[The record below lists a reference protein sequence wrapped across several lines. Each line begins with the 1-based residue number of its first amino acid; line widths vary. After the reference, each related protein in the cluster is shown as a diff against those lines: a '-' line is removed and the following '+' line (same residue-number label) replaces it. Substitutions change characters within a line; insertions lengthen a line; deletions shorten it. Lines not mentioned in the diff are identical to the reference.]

1 MPNLELVK
9 KKDISSFR
17 KAALGTWRSVG
28 DPSVYGTLEIR
39 MDRALEYVAAYRQAT
54 GKRLTV
60 THLLAKAAAAAL
72 SRMPDANAILRFN
85 RIYLRKT
92 IAIFMQ
98 VLMTDEGEGK
108 ADLSGA
114 TISEVDKKSLGQII
128 DEVEERVAKVRARKD
143 ESLEKARSSLRL
155 IPFLLMRSFL
165 TLMGF
170 LLYTLNLD
178 LSFAGMPKDG
188 FGSLMIT
195 NIGSLGLDQAYVP
208 LVPYSRV
215 PILLAMGAVKEVP
228 VVEDGKL
235 AVGKVM
241 KVNATFDHRL
251 IDGYHA
257 AIMAKTLHEYLEHP
271 FEKLDAIPQVPK
283 KSEPAAAG

>member
-1 MPNLELVK
+1 MPNLELSRK
-9 KKDISSFR
+9 EDLSSFR
-17 KAALGTWRSVG
+17 KAALGTWRTVG

-39 MDRALEYVAAYRQAT
+39 MDKAMEYIAAFRQAT

-60 THLLAKAAAAAL
+60 THLLAKASAATL
-72 SRMPDANAILRFN
+72 ERMPDANAIIRFN
-85 RIYLRKT
+85 RIYLRKV

-98 VLMTDEGEGK
+98 VVMADEGEDK

-114 TISEVDKKSLGQII
+114 TLYDAEKKSLAQIV

-155 IPFLLMRSFL
+155 IPFLFMRFFL
-165 TLMGF
+165 SLMGF

-178 LSFAGMPKDG
+178 LRWAGMPKDG

-215 PILLAMGAVKEVP
+215 PILLAMGAVKDAP

-235 AVGKVM
+235 VVGKVM
-241 KVNATFDHRL
+241 KINATFDHRL

-271 FEKLDAIPQVPK
+271 FEKFGAIPTK
-283 KSEPAAAG
+283 GATA

>member
-9 KKDISSFR
+9 KKDVSSFR

-39 MDRALEYVAAYRQAT
+39 MDKAVEYIAAYRQAT

-72 SRMPDANAILRFN
+72 SRMPDANSIIRFN
-85 RIYLRKT
+85 RIYLRKV

-98 VLMTDEGEGK
+98 VVMTDEGESK

-114 TISEVDKKSLGQII
+114 TIYDVDKKSLGEIV

-155 IPFLLMRSFL
+155 IPFLLMRAFL

-178 LSFAGMPKDG
+178 LHALGMPKDG

-215 PILLAMGAVKEVP
+215 PILLAMGAVKDAP
-228 VVEDGKL
+228 VVENGEIR
-235 AVGKVM
+235 VGKVM
-241 KVNATFDHRL
+241 KVNATFDHRV
-251 IDGYHA
+251 IDGFHA
-257 AIMAKTLHEYLEHP
+257 AIMANTLHEYLEHP
-271 FEKLDAIPQVPK
+271 FEKLDEIPK
-283 KSEPAAAG
+283 KAAAS

>member
-9 KKDISSFR
+9 KRDVSSFR

-39 MDRALEYVAAYRQAT
+39 MDRALEYIAAYRQAT

-72 SRMPDANAILRFN
+72 SRMPDANSIIRFN
-85 RIYLRKT
+85 RIYLRKV

-98 VLMTDEGEGK
+98 VVMTDEGESK

-114 TISEVDKKSLGQII
+114 TIYEVDGKSLGQIV
-128 DEVEERVAKVRARKD
+128 DEVEERVAKVRARQD

-155 IPFLLMRSFL
+155 IPFLFMRAFL

-178 LSFAGMPKDG
+178 LHALGMPKDG

-195 NIGSLGLDQAYVP
+195 NIGSFGLDQAYVP

-215 PILLAMGAVKEVP
+215 PILLAMGAVKDAP
-228 VVEDGKL
+228 VVENGQVV
-235 AVGKVM
+235 AGKVM
-241 KVNATFDHRL
+241 KINATFDHRI

-271 FEKLDAIPQVPK
+271 FEKLEAIP
-283 KSEPAAAG
+283 KSTEPAAAG

>member
-1 MPNLELVK
+1 MSNLELVK
-9 KKDISSFR
+9 KTDLSSFR

-28 DPSVYGTLEIR
+28 DPSVYGTLEVR
-39 MDRALEYVAAYRQAT
+39 MDKALEYIAAFREAT

-60 THLLAKAAAAAL
+60 THMLAKASAAAL
-72 SRMPDANAILRFN
+72 ARMPDGNAIIRFN
-85 RIYLRKT
+85 RIYLRKV

-98 VLMTDEGEGK
+98 VVMTDEGESK

-114 TISEVDKKSLGQII
+114 TIYDTDQKSLLQIVN
-128 DEVEERVAKVRARKD
+128 EVEERVEKVRKRKD
-143 ESLEKARSSLRL
+143 EALEKARSSLGL
-155 IPFLLMRSFL
+155 IPYLLLRPFL

-178 LSFAGMPKDG
+178 LRWAGMPKDG

-215 PILLAMGAVKEVP
+215 PILLAMGAVKDAP
-228 VVEDGKL
+228 VIENGKVV
-235 AVGKVM
+235 VGKIM
-241 KVNATFDHRL
+241 KVNATFDHRI
-251 IDGYHA
+251 IDGFHS
-257 AIMAKTLHEYLEHP
+257 AIMAKTIHEYLENP
-271 FEKLDAIPQVPK
+271 FEKLDQIPKGAKAAQ
-283 KSEPAAAG
+283 PA

>member
-1 MPNLELVK
+1 MPNLDLVK
-9 KKDISSFR
+9 KKDVSSFR

-39 MDRALEYVAAYRQAT
+39 MDKAVEYIAAYRQAT

-60 THLLAKAAAAAL
+60 THILAKAAAAAL
-72 SRMPDANAILRFN
+72 SRMPDANSIIRFN
-85 RIYLRKT
+85 RIYLRKV

-98 VLMTDEGEGK
+98 VVMTDEGEGK

-114 TISEVDKKSLGQII
+114 TIYDVDKKSLGEIV

-155 IPFLLMRSFL
+155 IPFLLMRAFL

-178 LSFAGMPKDG
+178 LHALGMPKDG

-215 PILLAMGAVKEVP
+215 PILLAMGAVKDAP
-228 VVEDGKL
+228 VVENGEIR
-235 AVGKVM
+235 VGKVM
-241 KVNATFDHRL
+241 KVNATFDHRI
-251 IDGYHA
+251 IDGFHA

-271 FEKLDAIPQVPK
+271 FEKLDEIPKQR
-283 KSEPAAAG
+283 EPAAAG